1 MKMIFKDGTGIELAD
16 DVENSRFL
24 AVREIASVPGQVKE
38 LFEHFGYN
46 VKKVPGSFLKMFTV
60 NAKELKK
67 VSDVLEEIEAKGLKE
82 IFNVNLD
89 YIVFT
94 REFFDR
100 VKYCMDNQI
109 PFLSEDNRFVAFLRY
124 KTVFDNYVANL
135 ASSVQMNNNA
145 MVDNSANDSVVVTPM
160 EQIQEVTQEQVS
172 TQELVLDTEDLMVRE
187 ELLRTLIKLREEC
200 NDGTIK
206 FIITS
211 IIANLDSVIALD
223 NKLYKTKGTRHLIK
237 NAIYGV
243 SITPDMQEDINSIL
257 NMFPEI
263 DEERGLAA

>member
-1 MKMIFKDGTGIELAD
+1 MKMIFKDGTGIELAE

-24 AVREIASVPGQVKE
+24 AVREIATAPGQVKE
-38 LFEHFGYN
+38 LFESYGYN

-94 REFFDR
+94 KEFFDR

-109 PFLSEDNRFVAFLRY
+109 PFLSEDNRFVSFLRY

-135 ASSVQMNNNA
+135 TSNVQISNA
-145 MVDNSANDSVVVTPM
+145 MVGRADEAVVVTPM
-160 EQIQEVTQEQVS
+160 EQIQEEVQEQVS

-200 NDGTIK
+200 NDGTLK

-211 IIANLDSVIALD
+211 IIANLDSVIAVD